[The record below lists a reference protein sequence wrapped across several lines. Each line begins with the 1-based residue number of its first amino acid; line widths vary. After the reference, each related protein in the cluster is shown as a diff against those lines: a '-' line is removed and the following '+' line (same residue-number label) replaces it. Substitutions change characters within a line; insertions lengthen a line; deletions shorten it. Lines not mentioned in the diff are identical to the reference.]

1 MEIVVIVLAVLTAIV
16 SIIHIVSTRKN
27 RRQEKVFKHVELLCG
42 YWEPMECNRFPLEI
56 FKYCVI
62 VQWWVNEDGEKFEKS
77 RERYIINGHWLYV
90 GDSIQCAFKVYEKE
104 GITYLELYGD
114 DDYAGKYRKS

>member
-1 MEIVVIVLAVLTAIV
+1 MKTLLIVLITSLFWAIGIWV
-16 SIIHIVSTRKN
+16 DRNYSDTIKA
-27 RRQEKVFKHVELLCG
+27 
-42 YWEPMECNRFPLEI
+42 EI
-56 FKYCVI
+56 RE
-62 VQWWVNEDGEKFEKS
+62 WVNEDGEKFEKS